1 MCLLHKAVMA
11 HAKFEGCQ
19 AILSP
24 QLGDSQVLV
33 AQGHNRG
40 ALGCGNST
48 LALAYYPL
56 IVWSCW
62 DV

>member
-1 MCLLHKAVMA
+1 MYLLHKAVMA

-19 AILSP
+19 AIFSP

-40 ALGCGNST
+40 ALGCGDST
-48 LALAYYPL
+48 LALT
-56 IVWSCW
+56 
-62 DV
+62 